1 MLQQQPANEQQQLQ
15 QLINSY
21 RLKLAAW
28 RALDLQ
34 LQEVQRASAT
44 ALEELW
50 VSRQVL
56 AGALELTDD
65 IDDQLADL
73 AERMLTHGEKT
84 GNY

>member
-34 LQEVQRASAT
+34 LQEVREASAA